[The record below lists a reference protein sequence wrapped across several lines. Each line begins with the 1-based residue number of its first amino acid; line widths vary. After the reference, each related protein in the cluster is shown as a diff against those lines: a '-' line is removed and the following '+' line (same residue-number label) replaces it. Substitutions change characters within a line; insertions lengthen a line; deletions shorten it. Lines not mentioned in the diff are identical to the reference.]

1 MLDLIS
7 TRIYSFEGVFNG
19 QFLYQSTG
27 LCLIADS
34 DGGSVGNFSF
44 YLAADLAILLKKEIA
59 FNLHWI
65 SLGGLNKIY
74 LTLMDLNVQYI
85 LAAVVV

>member
-7 TRIYSFEGVFNG
+7 TRIYSFERVFNG

-44 YLAADLAILLKKEIA
+44 YLAADLAILLKKEGI
-59 FNLHWI
+59 
-65 SLGGLNKIY
+65 
-74 LTLMDLNVQYI
+74 
-85 LAAVVV
+85 

>member
-44 YLAADLAILLKKEIA
+44 YLAADLAILLKKRRHLIHIGV
-59 FNLHWI
+59 HWEV
-65 SLGGLNKIY
+65 STK
-74 LTLMDLNVQYI
+74 YI
-85 LAAVVV
+85 